1 MYQELVIRAARAEDG
16 ALMRDFMKKLGRYQ
30 KMEDHVTATADQLS
44 QLAASGQ
51 ARAFFAEQEGE
62 AVGFLFAY
70 TVCSAFI
77 GASGYYID
85 ALYIDEAYRFQ
96 GIGRALM
103 VQMAKEC
110 VAAGFGRLEW
120 GCLDWNQPALDFYQK
135 IGAQVV
141 SDMRIYRIHTESIR
155 QLAAGNIL

>member
-1 MYQELVIRAARAEDG
+1 MQEKIIIRSAQVEDG
-16 ALMRDFMKKLGRYQ
+16 PLMRAFMKKLGRYQ
-30 KMEDHVTATADQLS
+30 KMEDHITATADQLAH
-44 QLAASGQ
+44 LVASGQ
-51 ARAFFAEQEGE
+51 ARAFFAEREGE
-62 AVGFLFAY
+62 VVGFLFAY

-85 ALYIDEAYRFQ
+85 ALYIDEGFRSQ

-141 SDMRIYRIHTESIR
+141 SEMRIYRIHTENIR
-155 QLAAGNIL
+155 QLAAENIL